1 MKIRQLQTHLIR
13 FAAADGSP
21 VISLCRIVQRT
32 DAKLVEGGTS
42 CKIMR
47 AGIYQALRH
56 LNFDE
61 GSLFFCGI
69 KYSAYRCRAG
79 VLEYKVRMEAS
90 ENRN

>member
-21 VISLCRIVQRT
+21 VVSLCRIVQWT

-56 LNFDE
+56 LNSDE
-61 GSLFFCGI
+61 GSLFFVFCGI
-69 KYSAYRCRAG
+69 KYSANRCRTG
-79 VLEYKVRMEAS
+79 VLE
-90 ENRN
+90 